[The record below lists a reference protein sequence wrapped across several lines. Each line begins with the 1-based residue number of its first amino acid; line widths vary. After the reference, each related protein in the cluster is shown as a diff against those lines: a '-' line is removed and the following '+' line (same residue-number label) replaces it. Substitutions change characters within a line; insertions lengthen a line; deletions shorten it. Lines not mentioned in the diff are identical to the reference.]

1 MGMGLAL
8 GFFFFFPPW
17 GREGDERE
25 GFGGGIRK
33 EGQRKKSG
41 LPFDLCLATKR
52 ACSMTSTETAS
63 VWGEEK
69 SLAFGAWLDRPVQ
82 GVAPG
87 GMRTVSCK
95 GLRSGGRAL
104 GVPSPPPCRSTTDL
118 LPPHSPLSLTF

>member
-1 MGMGLAL
+1 
-8 GFFFFFPPW
+8 
-17 GREGDERE
+17 
-25 GFGGGIRK
+25 
-33 EGQRKKSG
+33 
-41 LPFDLCLATKR
+41 
-52 ACSMTSTETAS
+52 MTSTETAS